1 MTYLFPRS
9 SVQTKYLSIFVV
21 ALLTVIAACDDSS
34 LGSTGVIDQILPPI
48 VEADRIDV
56 RRHGNLESSLQI
68 TEPSTIDELRKF
80 VNSYPAGWS
89 VPFTGP
95 PVGQLYF
102 DFYSQDVFVGN
113 FYIGPQFFGRD
124 HGNFF
129 SRSATEDEI
138 AKLNSIVG
146 FAVLE

>member
-1 MTYLFPRS
+1 MKYS
-9 SVQTKYLSIFVV
+9 ISVVI
-21 ALLTVIAACDDSS
+21 ALLSFVAIVSCGDGS
-34 LGSTGVIDQILPPI
+34 LGSNGVIDQILPPI
-48 VEADRIDV
+48 GEADRIEV
-56 RRHGNLESSLQI
+56 RRQGNLEPSLQI
-68 TEPSTIDELRKF
+68 TEISTIEELRSF
-80 VNSYPAGWS
+80 INSYPAGWG

-102 DFYSQDVFVGN
+102 DFYSQDTFIGN
-113 FYIGPQFFGRD
+113 FYVGPQFFGRD

-129 SRSATEDEI
+129 SRSATDDEI